1 MPVSNSPSG
10 GNMPDHKLA
19 NSFDSLVKSFLNEY
33 KVATTNDISRIIDR
47 LDRLERL
54 ITKSA
59 IETGRMRKNGD
70 LARMTSASSVV
81 LSVIKDSRDGADFAH
96 IKKKTGYDDKKLRN
110 IIFRLNKI
118 EKIKRLERGLYVING

>member
-33 KVATTNDISRIIDR
+33 KVATTSDISRIIDR